1 MRQWMC
7 HPTILCRKH
16 LVAEYNECAMFVGT
30 LRKGISVKGY
40 IDNDL
45 FEPLSLLQRH
55 ETLRRE
61 MQRRGYKHDR
71 IIEDFQIKL
80 GHLPKEYIEHKINRK
95 RSLKEL
101 LMRCDECLKR
111 FRQFKDYINPLDAF
125 GNRYTC
131 LNCGNNI
138 IFEDSDIEFEYVCS
152 NCKSKLTIIPNR
164 EYYVYKKS

>member
-1 MRQWMC
+1 MRMWMC
-7 HPTILCRKH
+7 HPIIPCRKH
-16 LVAEYNECAMFVGT
+16 LVAEYNECSMFVGT
-30 LRKGISVKGY
+30 LKKGISVKGY

-80 GHLPKEYIEHKINRK
+80 GHLPKEQIEHKIDRK
-95 RSLKEL
+95 SSLKNL

-111 FRQFKDYINPLDAF
+111 FKQFKDYISPLDAF
-125 GNRYTC
+125 GTRH
-131 LNCGNNI
+131 NCPKCNEDI
-138 IFEDSDIEFEYVCS
+138 EFEDSDVEFQFECP
-152 NCKSKLTIIPNR
+152 NCQTELNIIPNK